1 MEMDKY
7 TKHQATEY
15 ANNEAEIYGFE
26 VGGAKWKDAF
36 KNYINFAHSTMSV
49 GRNPR
54 NLKNPSVATA
64 VKHYPEMFGEKG
76 IVGKLAE
83 GYEGPEGK
91 VPISSIQNRV
101 LASVTNLVKLYENG
115 VLGTKNTT
123 KGRREGKI
131 SNEEM
136 SRLQLPD
143 RPKGMSDEEYNDLP
157 QTKEVLHN
165 WIVRDLL
172 TNLMIESITPVFMLT
187 KRDIEDILNRLKWK
201 NVTVSN
207 YSHPQ
212 ESTDFEGKKSMVS
225 YRDEFLNVLHSYM
238 RKTLGM
244 MNFRKLLLGE

>member
-7 TKHQATEY
+7 TKLQAKEY
-15 ANNEAEIYGFE
+15 ANNEAEISGFE
-26 VGGAKWKDAF
+26 IGSDKWKKAF
-36 KNYINFAHSTMSV
+36 KEYLEFAHSTMSV

-54 NLKNPSVATA
+54 NLKNPSVASA
-64 VKHYPEMFGEKG
+64 VKYYPEMFGESG

-83 GYEGPEGK
+83 KYVGPEGK

-115 VLGTKNTT
+115 VLGTRTT
-123 KGRREGKI
+123 TRGRKEGKI
-131 SNEEM
+131 ADDEM

-143 RPKGMSDEEYNDLP
+143 RPKGMSDEEYNNLP
-157 QTKEVLHN
+157 QTKEVLRN
-165 WIVRDLL
+165 WIIRDLL

-187 KRDIEDILNRLKWK
+187 KKDIDDILNRLQWR

-212 ESTDFEGKKSMVS
+212 ESVDFQGKKGMFS
-225 YRDEFLNVLHSYM
+225 YRDEFLSVLHNYM
-238 RKTLGM
+238 KKTIGAL
-244 MNFRKLLLGE
+244 NFRKILLGD